1 MAKTVSALILES
13 GASGGDLVY
22 VRSNRGVPVPGAQL
36 TTAPDL
42 LGLKAQAVGMSEPL
56 IASGPPID
64 ETFADVVIDAD
75 ASEPAIVKAK
85 ANGSAS
91 DGSPATQ
98 ASAG

>member
-1 MAKTVSALILES
+1 MVKTVSSLILES

-22 VRSNRGVPVPGAQL
+22 IRSDRGLRVPGARL

-42 LGLKAQAVGMSEPL
+42 LGLKAEAVGMSEPL
-56 IASGPPID
+56 IAAGPQID

-75 ASEPAIVKAK
+75 ASEPAIVKTK
-85 ANGSAS
+85 TNGSAS
-91 DGSPATQ
+91 VGSPATQ

>member
-22 VRSNRGVPVPGAQL
+22 IRSHRGASVPGARL

-42 LGLKAQAVGMSEPL
+42 LGLKAEAVGLSEPL
-56 IASGPPID
+56 IAIGPQID

-85 ANGSAS
+85 S
-91 DGSPATQ
+91 DGSGSPSAH